1 VEIIPLLLLLIIPFA
16 MWRMWRGPQ
25 GTTPA
30 RSDPGFDPAEGQ
42 REAHEA
48 RQLLIDQDWS
58 GLSQLYGGL
67 CPSERYHLIESLAEL
82 LQDAP
87 PQPPED
93 AGSSILTLTGGV
105 ILFQGLSPAGPAG
118 AKARGLSAQR
128 SGYLGEAGR
137 LLARALSESPADATA
152 LSLSLRL
159 ERATTRDR
167 AQINSLLGRIEA
179 SGEANLYAGVNR
191 LLAAS
196 PQEGGS
202 LGAMW
207 TAANEEAA
215 SGPNAAWLAL
225 PARAHIEEWRY
236 AMAFPYGSPER
247 ADMIDRMQDDGF
259 LRHVVRLDDMFWAAA
274 ARQPL
279 SGAEASFAHNHFAF
293 LMNLVKAGDRVRPH
307 LERMGPFI
315 GRYPWIYLPTGAS
328 RPTQLLADL
337 QGRYGLTPQAPRKQ
351 P

>member
-1 VEIIPLLLLLIIPFA
+1 MEIIPLLLLLIIPFA
-16 MWRMWRGPQ
+16 LWRMWRGPQ
-25 GTTPA
+25 GA
-30 RSDPGFDPAEGQ
+30 GLAHSDPAFDPAEGQ

-58 GLSQLYGGL
+58 RLSQLFGRLG
-67 CPSERYHLIESLAEL
+67 PSDRYHLIETLGEL
-82 LQDAP
+82 LKDAP
-87 PQPPED
+87 PRPPED
-93 AGSSILTLTGGV
+93 AESAILTLTGGV
-105 ILFQGLSPAGPAG
+105 ILFQGLSPSGPAG
-118 AKARGLSAQR
+118 GGARGLSARR

-137 LLARALSESPADATA
+137 LLARALGAHPADATA

-159 ERATTRDR
+159 ERATTRDPG
-167 AQINSLLGRIEA
+167 QINNLLGRIEA

-202 LGAMW
+202 LAALW

-247 ADMIDRMQDDGF
+247 AAMIDRMQDDGF
-259 LRHVVRLDDMFWAAA
+259 RRHLARLDDMFWASA

-293 LMNLVKAGDRVRPH
+293 LMNLVNAGDRVRPH

-315 GRYPWIYLPTGAS
+315 ARYPWIYLPTGAS

-337 QGRYGLTPQAPRKQ
+337 QERYGLPGQAPRKR